1 MKNRLTSIVQI
12 NAGDVAV
19 LGGVYKN
26 TRENSETFVP
36 FFSKIPILGAFFK
49 QTTDK
54 DDKTQLL
61 IFLSANV
68 V

>member
-1 MKNRLTSIVQI
+1 M
-12 NAGDVAV
+12 

-26 TRENSETFVP
+26 TRENSETYVP
-36 FFSKIPILGAFFK
+36 FFSKIPLLGAFFK

>member
-1 MKNRLTSIVQI
+1 MCR
-12 NAGDVAV
+12 
-19 LGGVYKN
+19 
-26 TRENSETFVP
+26 
-36 FFSKIPILGAFFK
+36 FSQKFHLLGAFFK